1 MKKKLYFTVRY
12 LCWALLFLPLQSTAQ
27 QENETVTIQGKVVDN
42 KNGEPLNFASVALL
56 HAADSSIIDGN
67 YTNEKGQFSFSV
79 KKQQTLLLKISF
91 LGYQDRF
98 IPIALK
104 KKEKH
109 LDVGAVGLS
118 PLSNEL
124 NTVTVTAEQAPMYEF
139 KDDSII
145 FNVPE
150 GFQTGG
156 TAQDVLE
163 YAPSLTL
170 DANNNIRVKGEGNVG
185 VYIDS
190 KPISDLGF
198 NVNEYLQNTPAF
210 MIEKVEILKTPPD
223 PEDAAKALAAGITDR
238 YYLNIITRKIRY
250 RGYNAAVTA
259 GVNSHNEQT
268 GRMRFNMNLK
278 PFRLDYSNNLRH
290 RTDSSYL
297 YRTSFLKN
305 DDSTILDQKSYRKS
319 TDFGQNLNARYTFQ
333 FSEKEE
339 LRLRARL
346 DWDQDRNKSSD
357 ISHITTPKNT
367 PDQNRNQNNTS
378 RSSGYSSS
386 SSADYKKEYDKE
398 GKELNASIN
407 IRQRSSN
414 SNRFSTGAYLIKGDT
429 LLQQNKGNRTSS
441 GLRSHLQY
449 KNTFGSEY
457 KHFYLING
465 SFSFGKRHNLNNVSR
480 SDTATST
487 NEMYENKRLSTNYFS
502 ENKDYGFLVLLG
514 KRDKKLGWVAAASV
528 SYKVNGSHDDYR
540 GSSVNSHVL
549 SSRNAVGF
557 NYSPK
562 EDQRLTVHFNPGFQR
577 YEQNTVPNDSMGLIS
592 YNYSNFIPGAS
603 AKYEMGN
610 HELSFHYDRKLDLPD
625 WRQLNP
631 YVDNSDPLN
640 IRTGNPDLRPEFTNE
655 YKLRYEF
662 EQDIFYTSLN
672 LEDAISTDVISP
684 YTTVDSS
691 GVSTRTYVNLNN
703 RKRQSAAL
711 NAGIHYFKNLP
722 GWDASLNV
730 NAGGGLSAYSMQ
742 SDDEHVSED
751 FQNVSGFTGNFK
763 IWTSFK
769 YKFISLNVNGRYRGP
784 RYFSQGKRPSHFSS
798 GLRTRATFF
807 EHALSISMGIENLF
821 GASVKENFYKTD
833 RYIQYSSNRHNV
845 RYFSLYITY
854 QFRDYKKLGHEEGK
868 G

>member
-1 MKKKLYFTVRY
+1 MKKKFYYTIRYF
-12 LCWALLFLPLQSTAQ
+12 CWALLFLPLQTIAQ
-27 QENETVTIQGKVVDN
+27 QDNSPLTVQGKVVDN
-42 KNGEPLNFASVALL
+42 KSGELLHFASVALL
-56 HAADSSIIDGN
+56 NTTDSSVIDGN
-67 YTNEKGQFSFSV
+67 YTNEKGRFSFSV
-79 KKQQTLLLKISF
+79 KARRFLLKISF
-91 LGYQDRF
+91 LGYQDRL
-98 IPIALK
+98 IPVDAK
-104 KKEKH
+104 KKDTR
-109 LDVGAVGLS
+109 LDLGTIGLT

-124 NTVTVTAEQAPMYEF
+124 STLTVTAEEAPMYEF
-139 KDDSII
+139 KDDSIV

-170 DANNNIRVKGEGNVG
+170 DADNNIRIKGQGNVG

-223 PEDAAKALAAGITDR
+223 PEDAAKALAAGVTDR

-259 GVNSHNEQT
+259 GLNSHNEQT
-268 GRMRFNMNLK
+268 ARMRFNMNMK
-278 PFRLDYSNNLRH
+278 PFRLDYSNNLRR

-297 YRTSFLKN
+297 HRTSFLEN
-305 DDSTILDQKSYRKS
+305 NDSTVLDQKSYHKS
-319 TDFGQNLNARYTFQ
+319 MDLDHNLNARYTFQ

-339 LRLRARL
+339 LRLRARF
-346 DWDQDRNKSSD
+346 DWDYDKDEGSD
-357 ISHITTPKNT
+357 ISHITTPKST
-367 PDQNRNQNNTS
+367 PDQNRNQNNES
-378 RSSGYSSS
+378 RSTGYSIS
-386 SSADYKKEYDKE
+386 SSADYKKEFDKE

-407 IRQRSSN
+407 LRQRSSN
-414 SNRFSTGAYLIKGDT
+414 RNRFSTGAYLIKGDT
-429 LLQQNKGNRTSS
+429 LLQRNKGNNTSS

-449 KNTFGSEY
+449 KNTFGSEN
-457 KHFYLING
+457 KHFYLVNG
-465 SFSFGKRHNLNNVSR
+465 SFSFGQRHNLNNVSR
-480 SDTATST
+480 SDTST
-487 NEMYENKRLSTNYFS
+487 ISNEMHKNRRLSTNYFS
-502 ENKDYGFLVLLG
+502 EDKDYGFLVLLG
-514 KRDKKLGWVAAASV
+514 KRDKKLGWVAATSV

-549 SSRNAVGF
+549 SSRNAIGF

-577 YEQNTVPNDSMGLIS
+577 YEQNTIPNDSVGLIS
-592 YNYSNFIPGAS
+592 YKYANFIPGAS
-603 AKYEMGN
+603 AKYEMGH
-610 HELSFHYDRKLDLPD
+610 HELSFHYDRKLDLPN

-672 LEDAISTDVISP
+672 LEDAISTDVISS

-703 RKRQSAAL
+703 RKRQSAEL
-711 NAGIHYFKNLP
+711 NAGVHYFKNIP
-722 GWDASLNV
+722 GWEASINV

-742 SDDEHVSED
+742 SDDKHVSED

-763 IWTSFK
+763 LWTSLK
-769 YKFISLNVNGRYRGP
+769 YKFISLNVNGRYNGP

-821 GASVKENFYKTD
+821 GASVKDNFYKTD
-833 RYIQYSSNRHNV
+833 RYIQYSNNRHNV
-845 RYFSLYITY
+845 RYFSVYVTY
-854 QFRDYKKLGHEEGK
+854 QFRDYKKLGHEDGR